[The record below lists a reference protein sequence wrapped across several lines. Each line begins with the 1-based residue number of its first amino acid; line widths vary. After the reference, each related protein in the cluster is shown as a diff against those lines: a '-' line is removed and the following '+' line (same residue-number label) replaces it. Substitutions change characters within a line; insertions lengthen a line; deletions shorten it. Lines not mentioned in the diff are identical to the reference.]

1 MLLQPWKAEDDGVLW
16 RLEHKQ
22 ADGFSVEESGT
33 QLEIFRDELN
43 ATGAQGS
50 TI

>member
-1 MLLQPWKAEDDGVLW
+1 MLLRPWKAEDDGVLW
-16 RLEHKQ
+16 RLEYKQ
-22 ADGFSVEESGT
+22 ADDFSVEESGT
-33 QLEIFRDELN
+33 QLEIFSGEMN